1 MVIKK
6 NKLLTALAMGAIM
19 MQCSS
24 ALAEGNN
31 FSCVMMRFTDDTR
44 FDRVEST
51 GTLSDL
57 VLEKLLNSGKFN
69 FKETKII
76 DQNMEKML
84 YDERVTD
91 FRNAR
96 AAMSWGDYNKLFEG
110 PGFNEKRAQSIATAQ
125 LGQIVSPDIT
135 SAIGKQHNAD
145 YLIQGTII
153 NLGTGNWMNAD
164 MMKASMIANTA
175 VSLLAQS
182 GAANF
187 LGPLGA
193 LASSF
198 SIKETGVGVQ
208 ADLRLIKAAT
218 GEVVWH
224 KQLTGKD
231 IQKQYSVLG
240 VVKIGSDKLNNEMY
254 FKAMEAASQA
264 IANAIIE
271 DQDAGKLV
279 AN

>member
-1 MVIKK
+1 MVVKK
-6 NKLLTALAMGAIM
+6 NKLLAVLAMGAIM

-44 FDRVEST
+44 FDRVKST

-69 FKETKII
+69 FKETKVI

-164 MMKASMIANTA
+164 MMKASMIANSA
-175 VSLLAQS
+175 VSLLGQT

-193 LASSF
+193 LISSF
-198 SIKETGVGVQ
+198 NIKETGVGVQ
-208 ADLRLIKAAT
+208 ADLRLIKAST

-264 IANAIIE
+264 IADAIIA

>member
-1 MVIKK
+1 
-6 NKLLTALAMGAIM
+6 
-19 MQCSS
+19 
-24 ALAEGNN
+24 
-31 FSCVMMRFTDDTR
+31 
-44 FDRVEST
+44 
-51 GTLSDL
+51 
-57 VLEKLLNSGKFN
+57 
-69 FKETKII
+69 
-76 DQNMEKML
+76 MEKML
-84 YDERVTD
+84 YDERVAE

-96 AAMSWGDYNKLFEG
+96 AAMNWGDYNRLFEG

-125 LGQIVSPDIT
+125 MGQIVSPDIT
-135 SAIGKQHNAD
+135 SAIGNQHNAD

-153 NLGTGNWMNAD
+153 NLGTGNWMNED
-164 MMKASMIANTA
+164 VMKASAAANTA
-175 VSLLAQS
+175 ISLLGQS

-193 LASSF
+193 LARSF

-208 ADLRLIKAAT
+208 ADLRLIKATT

-224 KQLTGKD
+224 KKLTGKD

-240 VVKIGSDKLNNEMY
+240 FVKIGSDKLNNEMY

-264 IANAIIE
+264 IADAIIA

-279 AN
+279 VN

>member
-6 NKLLTALAMGAIM
+6 NKLFAVLAMGAIM
-19 MQCSS
+19 MHCSS
-24 ALAEGNN
+24 ALAEGNT

-69 FKETKII
+69 FKETKVV
-76 DQNMEKML
+76 DQNMEKLL
-84 YDERVTD
+84 YDERITD

-110 PGFNEKRAQSIATAQ
+110 PGFNEKRAQSITTAQ

-135 SAIGKQHNAD
+135 STIGRQHNAD

-153 NLGTGNWMNAD
+153 NLGTGNWMNEN
-164 MMKASMIANTA
+164 MMKASMYANT
-175 VSLLAQS
+175 VISLLAQS

-193 LASSF
+193 LAASF
-198 SIKETGVGVQ
+198 NIKETGVGVQ

-224 KQLTGKD
+224 KKLTGKD

-240 VVKIGSDKLNNEMY
+240 VVKVGSDKLNNEMY

-264 IANAIIE
+264 IADAIIA

>member
-1 MVIKK
+1 MVIKTK
-6 NKLLTALAMGAIM
+6 KLFAMLAMGAVM

-69 FKETKII
+69 FKETKVI
-76 DQNMEKML
+76 DQNMEKLL

-91 FRNAR
+91 FQNAR

-110 PGFNEKRAQSIATAQ
+110 SGFNEKRAQSIATAQ

-164 MMKASMIANTA
+164 MMKASAVANAA

-198 SIKETGVGVQ
+198 NIKETGVGVQ

-264 IANAIIE
+264 IADAIIA

>member
-1 MVIKK
+1 MMKIK
-6 NKLLTALAMGAIM
+6 NKLFAVLAMGTIM
-19 MQCSS
+19 MHCTS
-24 ALAEGNN
+24 AFAEGSN

-69 FKETKII
+69 FKETKVI
-76 DQNMEKML
+76 DQNMEKLL

-96 AAMSWGDYNKLFEG
+96 AAMNWGDYNQLFEG
-110 PGFNEKRAQSIATAQ
+110 PGFNEKRAQSIASAQ
-125 LGQIVSPDIT
+125 LGQIVSPEIT
-135 SAIGKQHNAD
+135 KAIGAQHNAD

-153 NLGTGNWMNAD
+153 NLGTGNWLNAEAA
-164 MMKASMIANTA
+164 MASAVANQA
-175 VSLLAQS
+175 ISLLAQS

-193 LASSF
+193 LASTF
-198 SIKETGVGVQ
+198 RIKETGVGVQ

-224 KQLTGKD
+224 KALTGKD

-240 VVKIGSDKLNNEMY
+240 VVKVGSDKLNNEMY
-254 FKAMEAASQA
+254 FKAMEAAAQA
-264 IANAIIE
+264 IADAIVE

>member
-1 MVIKK
+1 MMKIK
-6 NKLLTALAMGAIM
+6 NKLFAVLAMGTIM
-19 MQCSS
+19 MHCTS
-24 ALAEGNN
+24 AFAEGSN

-69 FKETKII
+69 FKETKVI
-76 DQNMEKML
+76 DQNMEKLL

-96 AAMSWGDYNKLFEG
+96 AAMNWGDYNQLFEG
-110 PGFNEKRAQSIATAQ
+110 PGFNEKRAQSIASAQ
-125 LGQIVSPDIT
+125 LGQIVSPEIT
-135 SAIGKQHNAD
+135 KAIGTQHNAD

-164 MMKASMIANTA
+164 MMKASMAANTA
-175 VSLLAQS
+175 LALLGQS

-198 SIKETGVGVQ
+198 NIKETGVGVQ

-218 GEVVWH
+218 GEVVWQ

-240 VVKIGSDKLNNEMY
+240 VVKVGSDKLNNEMY
-254 FKAMEAASQA
+254 FKAMEAAAQA
-264 IANAIIE
+264 IADAIIE
-271 DQDAGKLV
+271 DQVAGKLV